1 MTFNSSPDSKNSL
14 SKPSTN
20 PIDTMDSASNI
31 MNSPFEGSPSK
42 ISHSVDSQSLSLDEQ
57 SCDIKPPKHSRLNP
71 IWQARLRRFRRNRL
85 GYWSTIVFAII
96 FMICMAVEL
105 VANDKPLLVS
115 YQDHYY
121 FPVLKAYPETAFGGI
136 FETEAN
142 YKDPAVQALI
152 NEGGYYIM
160 PLIPFA
166 DQTPSTERSEPYPA
180 PPNSQNWLG
189 TDDVGRDVLARI
201 LYGMRISLLFGLAL
215 TLAGAMIGIF
225 VGATQGYFGGWIDLA
240 GQRFMEVWSGM
251 PQLFMIIILVSLFS
265 PSVYILFALM
275 LLFGWMGLVGL
286 VRAEFLRA
294 RNFDYVRAARNL
306 GVSDWQI
313 MRRHILPNAL
323 ASSLSQLPFI
333 LTANI
338 IALTSLDFLGYGL
351 PPGSPSLGELMV
363 QGRSNLDAPWLALS
377 GFFSLTFILS
387 LLIFIGEALRDAFD
401 PKN

>member
-1 MTFNSSPDSKNSL
+1 MSSYSPKHPVYSTASSSTPQSSEQA
-14 SKPSTN
+14 SKPHLPPYNLPPT
-20 PIDTMDSASNI
+20 
-31 MNSPFEGSPSK
+31 SPSSNSK
-42 ISHSVDSQSLSLDEQ
+42 QHW
-57 SCDIKPPKHSRLNP
+57 IKDP
-71 IWQARLRRFRRNRL
+71 IWRARIARFQRNRL
-85 GYWSTIVFAII
+85 GVLALVL
-96 FMICMAVEL
+96 FMIMFCLCMAAEFI
-105 VANDKPLLVS
+105 ANDKPLLVR
-115 YQDHYY
+115 YQGDYY
-121 FPVLKAYPETAFGGI
+121 FPIIQAYPETTFGGV
-136 FETEAN
+136 FETETN
-142 YKDPAVQALI
+142 YKDPVVQQLI
-152 NEGGYYIM
+152 EAEGYYLM
-160 PLIPFA
+160 PPIPFA
-166 DQTPSTERSEPYPA
+166 DQTPNVQRTEPYPA
-180 PPNSQNWLG
+180 PPNKQNWLG
-189 TDDVGRDVLARI
+189 TDDLGRDVLARI

-215 TLAGAMIGIF
+215 TIAGALLGII
-225 VGATQGYFGGWIDLA
+225 VGAIQGYFGGWVDLA

-265 PSVYILFALM
+265 PSVTILFALM
-275 LLFGWMGLVGL
+275 LLFGWLGLVGL

-294 RNFDYVRAARNL
+294 RNFDYVRAAKNL

-363 QGRSNLDAPWLALS
+363 QGRDNLASPWLALS

-401 PKN
+401 PKY